1 MRVALQLS
9 CSVALTILTMWL
21 AVAGW
26 NGMIATSA
34 ITPTRVVAPIAVRS
48 PTSATDELKMPAL
61 NQYSLTLARPLFVE
75 GRRPPLARP
84 IEVQK
89 EQAPV
94 PQVPTSAVSL
104 SRYRLLGVVSN
115 ESGRRAL
122 IETPD
127 AGIQWRA
134 VADQVD
140 EWTIVAIE
148 TESVALKSRS
158 GNGKLRLYPSAGE
171 R

>member
-9 CSVALTILTMWL
+9 CCVTLAFLGMWL
-21 AVAGW
+21 AVTGW
-26 NGMIATSA
+26 YGTMATSA
-34 ITPTRVVAPIAVRS
+34 KAPTRIVAPIAVRS
-48 PTSATDELKMPAL
+48 PSSATDELRMPAL
-61 NQYSLTLARPLFVE
+61 NEYSLTLARPLFVE

-104 SRYRLLGVVSN
+104 ARYRLLGVVSN

-122 IETPD
+122 IETPG
-127 AGIQWRA
+127 AGTQWRA
-134 VADQVD
+134 VADTVD

-148 TESVALKSRS
+148 PESVALKSRS